1 MYTATTP
8 HTSGH
13 LTRPD
18 GHRLFWQEC
27 GNPHGTPVLAV
38 HGGPGSGSHTH
49 WSSLTNPDHY
59 RMILLDQ
66 RGTGHSTPD
75 IADPT
80 ADLTTNTT
88 PHLIDDFEALRT
100 HLRIDRWHVLGAS
113 WGSCLGLAYAQT
125 HPDHVISLVLFAVTT
140 GTRAEITWITHD
152 MRRVFP
158 EQWERFRAAAG
169 PDADPRALPAAY
181 ARLLADPDPTIRH
194 DAAQAWCQWEDTHV
208 ATVPGFT
215 PNPRYADPAFRLTFA
230 RAVTHYWANDCFLAP
245 NQLIDDLDR
254 VNHIPATLINGRL
267 DISGPADTAHDLAR
281 LWPTAELV
289 IVDDAAHTSGTLGIG
304 AAVVAATDRYAHL
317 A

>member
-27 GNPHGTPVLAV
+27 GNPHGTPLLAV
-38 HGGPGSGSHTH
+38 HGGPGSGSHPH
-49 WSSLTNPDHY
+49 WSALTNPDHY

-75 IADPT
+75 IAHPT

-88 PHLIDDFEALRT
+88 PHLIDDFDALRT
-100 HLRIDRWHVLGAS
+100 HLGITRWHVLGAS
-113 WGSCLGLAYAQT
+113 WGSCLGLAYAQA
-125 HPDHVISLVLFAVTT
+125 HPDHVISLTLFAVTT

-181 ARLLADPDPTIRH
+181 AHLLADPDPQVRH
-194 DAAQAWCQWEDTHV
+194 DAAQAWCAWEDTHV

-245 NQLIDDLDR
+245 NQLMDDLDR
-254 VNHIPATLINGRL
+254 VTHIPATLINGRL
-267 DISGPADTAHDLAR
+267 DISGPADTAHDLAQR
-281 LWPTAELV
+281 WPAAELV

-317 A
+317 D